1 MRYCYPSKKNQTA
14 YSLEV
19 KEISKGTLGS
29 VMRYTNETIFTFAK
43 TNIDKRKK
51 LKEEMNALI
60 KSCKENKIKEGIL
73 IIKSINNYG
82 TSYTII
88 TEPVIDSLS
97 NLYYLSFKGFEI
109 FKIFLNFNKFIKYCF
124 DKKIDLSNLKLS
136 DIYLTKEHEL
146 KILSINYDTEI
157 LHKIKKEKFSD
168 IHNNKNNILYIIGT
182 IMYFLYYNEYPK
194 KNETK
199 FPEQKHF
206 KELLKYCLNVNKKF
220 NYNEY
225 INHTFFHPD
234 IIFQNNTKQ
243 NIKLFSKYTEYIPSN
258 PGYMTPDSEELYF
271 VKKEPN
277 SICYSIYNSFDGSK
291 ILEEKSYENPGLFKL
306 KSEKNKN
313 IYIIIFSYNGF
324 ILKKNNNIFS
334 VIKKI
339 ELENFLELSNGDLA
353 VYLRGKIKIYS
364 RNSED
369 NFDIKFVISDVG
381 NEFLYETDENY
392 LSVKGSKTSGLYDI
406 KNFKKIKENESSEIY
421 LNEKII
427 IKYEVLDT
435 IIWHEFF
442 EEEMLSIIGRFLC
455 VTKKKDGT
463 YLIGIYNNQI
473 YQLYF
478 DKYGFPEVV
487 SKVDSGYGYY
497 EDRMECMYSHD
508 DSRYYGVKYIEECKN
523 GDILTVS
530 DLYGIKKFWKY

>member
-29 VMRYTNETIFTFAK
+29 VMRYTSETIFTFAK

-73 IIKSINNYG
+73 KIKSINNYG
-82 TSYTII
+82 NSYTII

-136 DIYLTKEHEL
+136 DIYLTKEYEL

-199 FPEQKHF
+199 FPQQKHF

-234 IIFQNNTKQ
+234 IIFPNNTRQ
-243 NIKLFSKYTEYIPSN
+243 NIKLFSKYTEYKPSN

-369 NFDIKFVISDVG
+369 NFDIKFVIYGG

-442 EEEMLSIIGRFLC
+442 EEKMLSIDSRFLC

-463 YLIGIYNNQI
+463 YLIGIYDNQI